1 LKRNK
6 LIFYLIGT
14 IVLVLVVQIIRSSF
28 SNPGMERFAEDFE
41 ELGFYRN
48 ENNTGPVLRI
58 YAIRSLGN
66 NTPEYMQE
74 FADSQPHTKYGR
86 TIVFF
91 FSPDLNEKVNLSPQE
106 PFFPEKIQPFLLAQ
120 FEKTPMGEGR
130 FSIAKP
136 WN

>member
-6 LIFYLIGT
+6 LIFYLIGAVVLILT
-14 IVLVLVVQIIRSSF
+14 IQIIRSSF

-58 YAIRSLGN
+58 YAIRSLHS

-74 FADSQPHTKYGR
+74 FADAQPHTKYGR
-86 TIVFF
+86 TIVLF
-91 FSPDLNEKVNLSPQE
+91 FSPDLNEKVILSPQE
-106 PFFPEKIQPFLLAQ
+106 PFFPEKFQPFLLAEYQ
-120 FEKTPMGEGR
+120 KTPMGESR
-130 FSIAKP
+130 FQFFSK
-136 WN
+136 